1 MESAMPASHELPPRA
16 VVGTAALSALA
27 VPARFAILDHLLAAG
42 PRTATECA
50 EVVGESPSNCSWHL
64 RALAKVGLV
73 ERAPTDGDER
83 RRPWRATAPGFT
95 FAGDDGPAGRM
106 AAAAVAAVA
115 GRHADELY
123 QRYVARQALLPERW
137 RAAAGANAY
146 SVTVTP
152 AELQDLLDA
161 VDALVRPYVRA
172 IREDAPPDAAVVHV
186 SVRAFLD
193 PDRSHPDPESHPGL
207 DAPDPGGR
215 GTDA

>member
-1 MESAMPASHELPPRA
+1 MPSPRELPPRA
-16 VVGTAALSALA
+16 VVGTEALAALA

-73 ERAPTDGDER
+73 ERAPADGDGR
-83 RRPWRATAPGFT
+83 RRPWRATAPGFA
-95 FAGDDGPAGRM
+95 FAGDDGPAGRL

-123 QRYVARQALLPERW
+123 QRYVARQALLPEQW
-137 RAAAGANAY
+137 TAAAGANAY
-146 SVTVTP
+146 SLAVTP
-152 AELQDLLDA
+152 AELGELLDA

-172 IREDAPPDAAVVHV
+172 IRADSPPGAAVAHL
-186 SVRAFLD
+186 SVRAFPD
-193 PDRSHPDPESHPGL
+193 PDLPG
-207 DAPDPGGR
+207 AVGG
-215 GTDA
+215 GAGA